1 MPELS
6 ATLAAAL
13 PADSVVATTDKWL
26 VGDRF
31 SFLDLMVVDGQ
42 DTADEPINVFLWAV
56 HGLPNSSGEA
66 ASLAEINARW
76 MGEDACADNPDA
88 CAALM
93 SALGFDLEEE
103 EL

>member
-6 ATLAAAL
+6 ATLAATLTAG
-13 PADSVVATTDKWL
+13 SVAVTTDKWL

-31 SFLDLMVVDGQ
+31 SFLDLLVVDG
-42 DTADEPINVFLWAV
+42 TEATDEPINVFLWSVQGAPQK
-56 HGLPNSSGEA
+56 GGQA
-66 ASLAEINARW
+66 AALEDINARW
-76 MGEDACADNPDA
+76 MGEDACADDPDA

-103 EL
+103 L